1 MELAKE
7 LVQQQVFFRRELSE
21 RVGWFIGL
29 RWIAVLCALAGLWIG
44 HAFQLGLPLAAILTV
59 IAGMAAYNLGFSLI
73 CRYLRRFSPD
83 HEKPFEFCAHG
94 QILCD
99 LSALFALIFFTG
111 GYYSPLVLFVIFHI
125 ILAGILLD
133 PIFAYIYSGIILTA
147 LGGLGWLQHSGT
159 IQPHVAAFS
168 HSMYNQIHSN
178 AENITI
184 FTILAV
190 AILVTAFLVTTIKRS
205 LRVKGRT
212 LLVFCKELDV
222 ANAKLTALYGMIK
235 EMGACTEFQQ
245 LMDSATRSAARIMG
259 VKACSIKLLDDQRK
273 KLHFASTHGLSQN
286 YLAKGDIEIDKSP
299 INQKIIEGAHYS
311 IGEIEAKDYFQYP
324 ENIRHEGISAMICL
338 PLKVEKVVLGVFCVY
353 SNASFNFS
361 NLDVEFFALVSEL
374 TALAM
379 QNLKS
384 ELNKSWF
391 LQKAAHQLRSPLNAV
406 QSMLAVLR
414 KAYAGPLNARQS
426 EMLLQCETRIEN
438 LSRTV
443 RDLLELSIRR
453 TAAPLTR
460 LHPVHLAPVLSR
472 IAELFRSQAEAKNIS
487 LSLAIDKHLQPA
499 MSDEKLLDD
508 VLTNLLSNAVKYS
521 PAGKSVEIR
530 LQADGSDRLRLQ
542 VTDQGI
548 GIPEEQIPRLFTE
561 FFRAENAKAF
571 TEEGTGLGMVIVK
584 EAVDRLRG
592 AIQIQSQEGRGTQVI
607 CRFPT
612 VRADEPAATGQ
623 APPADDIQ
631 CQPIDPTLRQGS

>member
-44 HAFQLGLPLAAILTV
+44 HTFQLGLPLAPITLV
-59 IAGMAAYNLGFSLI
+59 IAGIAAYNLVFTLI

-83 HEKPFEFCAHG
+83 HEKPFEYCAHG
-94 QILCD
+94 QIMCD
-99 LSALFALIFFTG
+99 LSALFAMIFFTG

-147 LGGLGWLQHSGT
+147 LGGLGWLQHSGA
-159 IQPHVAAFS
+159 IRPHSLVFS
-168 HSMYNQIHSN
+168 RAIANQSHVNVESIS
-178 AENITI
+178 I
-184 FTILAV
+184 FIILAV
-190 AILVTAFLVTTIKRS
+190 AILVTAFLVTTIKAS

-212 LLVFCKELDV
+212 LLVFCKELDA

-245 LMDSATRSAARIMG
+245 LMDSATRIAAHIMG

-286 YLAKGDIEIDKSP
+286 YLARGDIEIDKSP
-299 INQKIIEGAHYS
+299 INQKIIEGAYYS
-311 IGEIEAKDYFQYP
+311 IGEIEAKDHFQYP
-324 ENIRHEGISAMICL
+324 ENIRHEGISSMICL

-353 SNASFNFS
+353 SDASFNFS
-361 NLDVEFFALVSEL
+361 NQDVEFFALVSEL

-384 ELNKSWF
+384 ELNKTWF

-406 QSMLAVLR
+406 QSMLTVLR
-414 KAYAGPLNARQS
+414 KAYAGPLNERQS

-443 RDLLELSIRR
+443 RDLLELGIRR
-453 TAAPLTR
+453 TAAPLIR
-460 LHPVHLAPVLSR
+460 LHPVQLAFVLSR
-472 IAELFRSQAEAKNIS
+472 IAELFRPQAEEKSVSLTLIIEKN
-487 LSLAIDKHLQPA
+487 LQPVMA
-499 MSDEKLLDD
+499 DEKLLDD

-530 LQADGSDRLRLQ
+530 LQAEGPDRLRLQ

-548 GIPEEQIPRLFTE
+548 GIPDEQIPRLFTE

-571 TEEGTGLGMVIVK
+571 THEGTGLGMVIVK
-584 EAVDRLRG
+584 EAVDRLKG
-592 AIQIQSQEGRGTQVI
+592 AIQIQSKEGLGTQVI

-612 VRADEPAATGQ
+612 VRADEPVAAAQ
-623 APPADDIQ
+623 PPTANDIQ
-631 CQPIDPTLRQGS
+631 CQPIDPTLPQRS